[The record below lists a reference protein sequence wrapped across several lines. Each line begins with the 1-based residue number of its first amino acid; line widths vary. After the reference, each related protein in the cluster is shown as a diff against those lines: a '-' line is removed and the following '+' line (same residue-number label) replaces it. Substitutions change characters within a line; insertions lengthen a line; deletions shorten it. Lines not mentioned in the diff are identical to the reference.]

1 VLRNVCSHHAHLFA
15 ITQVSTAPAGE
26 EELTADERTVQELF
40 ARVKTRSTASAAE
53 VSAEDDAA
61 NDRELEAGATV
72 FAGEDEDESVLTDR
86 EKSRIAN
93 AKKYPVHSLAQSSWR
108 ASVEESLAGV
118 REARAQKR
126 AEQERVV
133 ARLDEAVALH
143 KATRASLSRS
153 LPSQMEV
160 DGGGRNLRRRWCRR
174 GGQRT
179 THLLAFLELM
189 AARRSKK
196 SDEVVQRRR
205 HRRAH
210 VR

>member
-1 VLRNVCSHHAHLFA
+1 MLRNVCPHHAHLFA

-26 EELTADERTVQELF
+26 EEFTADERTVQELF
-40 ARVKTRSTASAAE
+40 SRVKTRSTASAAE

-61 NDRELEAGATV
+61 NDQELEAGATV
-72 FAGEDEDESVLTDR
+72 FADEDESVLTDR

-133 ARLDEAVALH
+133 ARLDEAVTLH

-160 DGGGRNLRRRWCRR
+160 DGGEEELEATMVPSWRATYDSLVGVLRVDDGEEKQEEW
-174 GGQRT
+174 
-179 THLLAFLELM
+179 
-189 AARRSKK
+189 
-196 SDEVVQRRR
+196 
-205 HRRAH
+205 
-210 VR
+210 